1 MPDRRPC
8 TYVTKGWGVHDDRW
22 VAGLQA
28 SGLEVHTVS
37 CERDGIDPTTL
48 KKAVSGSGPILAGP
62 LTNVTRELSG
72 ISNRLVGLSWG
83 FDLIQMHNQDLSW
96 LKDLD
101 AIIVDSAV
109 TRSIALS
116 SGITP
121 ESVHTLP
128 WGVDLHVFKADGPV
142 MDLSNWNVPNESLI
156 LLSLRALEPIYRVS
170 DILEA
175 FAQIANSHPEAFL
188 IVGNEGPLHFELLHQ
203 SRDLG
208 IAEKVR
214 FIGSV
219 PESDVPCLLRTA
231 DVYITASEID
241 GTSVTLLQAM
251 GCQIPVL
258 ASDTPGNRDW
268 VIPRSTGRLFSTGD
282 PTSLATGIREILQ
295 NLGTSVETTM
305 VEAASSEVTR
315 RANWDHNRLA
325 LFEIL
330 YPE

>member
-1 MPDRRPC
+1 MAGRRSC
-8 TYVTKGWGVHDDRW
+8 TYVTKSWGVHDDRW
-22 VAGLQA
+22 VAALQA
-28 SGLEVHTVS
+28 SDLEVHTVS

-48 KKAVSGSGPILAGP
+48 KQAVSGAGPILAGP
-62 LTNVTRELSG
+62 LTSMTRELSG

-128 WGVDLHVFKADGPV
+128 WGVDLHVFKADGPA
-142 MDLSNWNVPNESLI
+142 MDLSHWNVPNESLI

-188 IVGNEGPLHFELLHQ
+188 IVGNEGSLHFELIHQ
-203 SRDLG
+203 SRELG

-219 PESDVPCLLRTA
+219 PESDVARLLRA
-231 DVYITASEID
+231 VDVYITASEID

-268 VIPRSTGRLFSTGD
+268 VVPRKTGSLFSTGD
-282 PTSLATGIREILQ
+282 PTSLATGIREIIQ
-295 NLGTSVETTM
+295 NQGTSAISTM

-315 RANWDHNRLA
+315 RANWEHNRLA
-325 LFEIL
+325 LSEIL
-330 YPE
+330 YP